1 MNAPLKLGQ
10 PSILRREDRR
20 LLTGRGRYAD
30 NTAPAD
36 ALAVLFVRSPHA
48 HARIAGIDKAA
59 ALASPGVAAIY
70 TADDL
75 LADKV
80 GHLPAISEI
89 KDAAGNRHREP
100 AHLPMPAGKV
110 RHVGDIVAMVV
121 AGTLDQARDAAE
133 ALEIDYETL
142 PAVVTVAQALA
153 PDAPLV
159 HDDVAGNLMC
169 RWGKGDAAATDAA
182 FARAA
187 HVSTLVDPL
196 AAPDRALHGDARGV
210 VGLRRGGRPRHRH
223 LRLAGRADPA
233 SPDVRARAEHAQGQ
247 AAAGDR
253 GCRRRLRPEISDLC
267 RIDPDRLGDAQARAR
282 PALDLRARRA
292 GAERQPRPRSS
303 WPAPSWRSMRRASS
317 SALRVKA
324 EANYGAYVSMFAPTI
339 PTTGLAKVISGLY
352 RIPAIRIDFDCA
364 FTNTVP
370 VDAIRGAGKPEALF
384 LLERLVDL
392 AAHETGRTPAELR
405 RLNLLKADEMP
416 YAAAS
421 GYTYDAAD
429 CVRLFETALQGR
441 RRAGLRGAACS
452 ERSRGQAAR
461 PRPSPAIC
469 TAPAASP
476 TSMSWSRSSP
486 TGWWRA
492 SARRARARAT
502 RRCSPR
508 SWRTSLGVPIDRI
521 EIRQGDTRTIPHG
534 GGTGGSSS
542 TIISG
547 TTLKRAADVVIQR
560 GRDLAAERL
569 ETAPADIAYRDGSF
583 EVVGTDRRIGL
594 FELAANKPFAGDALF
609 ADKIESFPTGVM
621 VCEVEVD
628 PETGE
633 VRVDRLT
640 EVADCGV
647 VVNPRLLAGQIHG
660 GIVHG
665 LGNALMEEAV
675 YDEETGQLL
684 SGTLMDYALP
694 RADDVPIA
702 PGRDHRHALAQQLP
716 GPEGRRR
723 AADQRRA
730 GGDRQRRA
738 RCPAA
743 ARRAPSRHA
752 DHGPQGMAGASR
764 TLALA
769 GPRPPG
775 SNSCSDRE
783 PRLTH
788 AGARSRQRP

>member
-1 MNAPLKLGQ
+1 MNAPVQLGQ
-10 PSILRREDRR
+10 PLTRREDRR

-30 NTAPAD
+30 NTAPAG

-100 AHLPMPAGKV
+100 EHLPMPPGKV
-110 RHVGDIVAMVV
+110 RHVGDIVAMI
-121 AGTLDQARDAAE
+121 AADTLDQARDAAE
-133 ALEIDYETL
+133 LLEIDYETL

-153 PDAPLV
+153 PDAPRV
-159 HDDVAGNLMC
+159 HDDVPGNLMC
-169 RWGKGDAAATDAA
+169 RWAKGDAAATDAA

-187 HVSTLVDPL
+187 HVSTLGIRSPRQIVHYMETR
-196 AAPDRALHGDARGV
+196 AAWSAYD
-210 VGLRRGGRPRHRH
+210 
-223 LRLAGRADPA
+223 
-233 SPDVRARAEHAQGQ
+233 
-247 AAAGDR
+247 AAGDLVTVTFSSQGVQIPHRLMCERVLNVPKDKLRLVTEDVGGGFGPKYPIYAESTLIAWATRKLKR
-253 GCRRRLRPEISDLC
+253 GLRWTCERAELAQSDSH
-267 RIDPDRLGDAQARAR
+267 AR
-282 PALDLRARRA
+282 DLLA
-292 GAERQPRPRSS
+292 GAEL
-303 WPAPSWRSMRRASS
+303 ALDANGKFL
-317 SALRVKA
+317 ALRVKA
-324 EANYGAYVSMFAPTI
+324 QANYGAYVSMFAPTI

-429 CVRLFETALQGR
+429 CVRLFEAALQ
-441 RRAGLRGAACS
+441 AAD
-452 ERSRGQAAR
+452 EPGFAAR
-461 PRPSPAIC
+461 RVASE
-469 TAPAASP
+469 AAGK
-476 TSMSWSRSSP
+476 RRGLGLACHLHG
-486 TGWWRA
+486 TGGIADEHAVVQVQPDRLVA
-492 SARRARARAT
+492 SVGTQSQGQGHETVFAQILAA
-502 RRCSPR
+502 
-508 SWRTSLGVPIDRI
+508 SLGVPMDRI
-521 EIRQGDTRTIPHG
+521 EVRQGDTLSIPHG

-594 FELAANKPFAGDALF
+594 FELAARKPFAGDALF
-609 ADKIESFPTGVM
+609 GDKIESFPTGVM

-628 PETGE
+628 PETG
-633 VRVDRLT
+633 VVSVDRLT
-640 EVADCGV
+640 EVADCGT
-647 VVNPRLLAGQIHG
+647 VVNPRLLVGQVHG

-665 LGNALMEEAV
+665 LGNALMEEAI
-675 YDEETGQLL
+675 YDEENGQLL

-694 RADDVPIA
+694 RADDTPSLQVET
-702 PGRDHRHALAQQLP
+702 LATASPNNFMGLKGVGELP
-716 GPEGRRR
+716 TNG
-723 AADQRRA
+723 A
-730 GGDRQRRA
+730 
-738 RCPAA
+738 PAA
-743 ARRAPSRHA
+743 IGNAVLDALRPLGVRHLDMPITSHKVWRALQATRAESK
-752 DHGPQGMAGASR
+752 
-764 TLALA
+764 
-769 GPRPPG
+769 PRPA
-775 SNSCSDRE
+775 
-783 PRLTH
+783 T
-788 AGARSRQRP
+788 

>member
-1 MNAPLKLGQ
+1 MNAPVTLGQ
-10 PSILRREDRR
+10 PLTRREDRR

-30 NTAPAD
+30 NTAPAG

-48 HARIAGIDKAA
+48 HARIAGIDKTS

-100 AHLPMPAGKV
+100 EHLPMPPGKV
-110 RHVGDIVAMVV
+110 RHVGDIVAMI
-121 AGTLDQARDAAE
+121 AAETLDQARDAAE
-133 ALEIDYETL
+133 LLEIDYDAL
-142 PAVVTVAQALA
+142 PAVVTAAQALA

-187 HVSTLVDPL
+187 HVSTLSIRSPRQIVHYMETR
-196 AAPDRALHGDARGV
+196 AAWSAYDAADDLVTVTFASQGV
-210 VGLRRGGRPRHRH
+210 QIPHRLMCERVLNVPKDKLRLVTEDVGGGFGPKYPIYAESTLMAWATRKLKRGLRW
-223 LRLAGRADPA
+223 
-233 SPDVRARAEHAQGQ
+233 VCERAELAQSDSHA
-247 AAAGDR
+247 R
-253 GCRRRLRPEISDLC
+253 DLVASGE
-267 RIDPDRLGDAQARAR
+267 L
-282 PALDLRARRA
+282 ALDSDGKFLAV
-292 GAERQPRPRSS
+292 
-303 WPAPSWRSMRRASS
+303 
-317 SALRVKA
+317 RVKA
-324 EANYGAYVSMFAPTI
+324 AANYGAYVSMFAPTI

-392 AAHETGRTPAELR
+392 AAHETGRSPAELR
-405 RLNLLKADEMP
+405 RLNLIKADEMP

-429 CVRLFETALQGR
+429 CVRLFETALK
-441 RRAGLRGAACS
+441 AAD
-452 ERSRGQAAR
+452 EPGFAAR
-461 PRPSPAIC
+461 R
-469 TAPAASP
+469 TASEAAGK
-476 TSMSWSRSSP
+476 RRGLGLACHLHG
-486 TGWWRA
+486 TGGIADEHVVVQVEPDRLVA
-492 SARRARARAT
+492 SVGTQSQGQGHETVFAQILAA
-502 RRCSPR
+502 
-508 SWRTSLGVPIDRI
+508 SLGVPIDKI
-521 EIRQGDTRTIPHG
+521 EVRQGDTRSIPRG

-547 TTLKRAADVVIQR
+547 TTLKRAADVVIER

-569 ETAPADIAYRDGSF
+569 ETAPADIAYRDGNF

-594 FELAANKPFAGDALF
+594 FELAAKKPFTGDALF
-609 ADKIESFPTGVM
+609 GDKIESFPTGVM

-628 PETGE
+628 PETGV

-640 EVADCGV
+640 EVADCGT
-647 VVNPRLLAGQIHG
+647 VVNPRLLMGQVHG

-665 LGNALMEEAV
+665 LGNALMEEAI
-675 YDEETGQLL
+675 YDEESGQLL

-694 RADDVPIA
+694 RADDTPSLQVETINTASPNNFM
-702 PGRDHRHALAQQLP
+702 GLKGVGELP
-716 GPEGRRR
+716 TNG
-723 AADQRRA
+723 A
-730 GGDRQRRA
+730 
-738 RCPAA
+738 PAA
-743 ARRAPSRHA
+743 IANAVLDALRPLGVRHLDMPITSHKVWRALQAARMES
-752 DHGPQGMAGASR
+752 
-764 TLALA
+764 T
-769 GPRPPG
+769 PRPA
-775 SNSCSDRE
+775 
-783 PRLTH
+783 T
-788 AGARSRQRP
+788 